1 MRLDTG
7 WSDFASDGQTCAAFR
22 ARPAATG
29 ERLPGVLLIQEIWE
43 STSTSRT
50 SPAVSPRQATSR
62 WRPTCT
68 RSAAGRRRLQPP
80 RVAAVKTFLNSL
92 PVGTWWDEA
101 TRQEALAGLPA
112 GERTAVAESLGAL
125 FAPRDRDAL
134 VTLLRDAFAAL
145 RDDPACNGRVAAV
158 GWCMGGG
165 LSARLACA
173 EPALAGAAIFYGEPA
188 PDDLLSQIAC
198 PLIGFYGGADPRI
211 TDTVPAFAAKMKAAR
226 QGLRAARVPRRAAC
240 VLQRHAALV
249 YGRRGP
255 RRLGAPTHLL
265 RQLVGALTW

>member
-7 WSDFASDGQTCAAFR
+7 WSDFASNGQTCATFR

-29 ERLPGVLLIQEIWE
+29 EQLPGVLLIQEIWGVDDHIQDL
-43 STSTSRT
+43 TGRVATTGYIALAPDLYGLGGR
-50 SPAVSPRQATSR
+50 PAA
-62 WRPTCT
+62 
-68 RSAAGRRRLQPP
+68 LQPP

-134 VTLLRDAFAAL
+134 VALLRDAFAAL

-165 LSARLACA
+165 LSARLACT

-211 TDTVPAFAAKMKAAR
+211 TDTVPAFAAKMKAAGKDYEAHVYPDAPHAFFNDTR
-226 QGLRAARVPRRAAC
+226 PSYTVDAARDAWV
-240 VLQRHAALV
+240 
-249 YGRRGP
+249 
-255 RRLGAPTHLL
+255 RL
-265 RQLVGALTW
+265 LTFFAGLPAR